1 MLTDLSHTPFAV
13 TLWRLASE
21 RKSGDLQIRAGKVVK
36 TAFFDHGRIVFAASN
51 LRKDRLGEA
60 LVAIGRITLDDFN
73 RATSLFKDKKRPRI
87 GDALIE
93 AGILEKQELGRS
105 VARQVERIVLS
116 LFAIEDGVAAFEE
129 RACPIPLE
137 FMVSLSVRRLLY
149 QGIKAM
155 KNREL
160 VVAGLG
166 DLDRRLQLAAL
177 APFDFDPE
185 QASAEEKE
193 ILQQARR
200 QVTVRRLAWQPGGL
214 ASSRLKAVY
223 ALVAGGFLE
232 DVQLGEAPPR
242 PQPVVQMETGTFLL
256 SALSRKPD
264 PSALEAVRQEVED
277 ELKRSAQLDGETWL
291 KLAHG
296 APKAAIVRAVEE
308 KMDRYRSL
316 LEAAGDDE
324 SLKTSIEIA
333 LGRAFSLLRMAQMA
347 PPAPEAPAPP
357 PAAKPAEKAKPR
369 ATETPRKPAEKAEQP
384 PQKPPAEVSGQ
395 STQQVEHMLMEGHV
409 RMTVGDFANA
419 VRVYDRLVDAEP
431 NVGGFR
437 LRLAVAMAHY
447 PRTIK
452 QAEREFLEAIRL
464 EPDNAEYHFQFGSFY
479 QLVKQRARAVSELQ
493 TALRLD
499 PHHPGARDLLKALAP
514 KESGLVS
521 LRKLFR

>member
-1 MLTDLSHTPFAV
+1 MLTDLSHTPIAT
-13 TLWRLASE
+13 TLWRLASD
-21 RKSGDLQIRAGKVVK
+21 RKSGDLQVRAGKVVK
-36 TAFFDHGRIVFAASN
+36 TVFFDHGRVVFAASN
-51 LRKDRLGEA
+51 VKKDRLGEA
-60 LVAIGRITLDDFN
+60 LVAIGRITQDDFN
-73 RATSLFKDKKRPRI
+73 RATSLFKDKKKPRI
-87 GDALIE
+87 GEALIA

-116 LFAIEDGVAAFEE
+116 LFTIEDGVAAFEE
-129 RACPIPLE
+129 RPCPIPLE
-137 FMVSLSVRRLLY
+137 FMVSLSIRRLLY

-166 DLDRRLQLAAL
+166 DLDRRFQLAAV

-185 QASAEEKE
+185 EASAEEKE
-193 ILQQARR
+193 ILQQAKR

-223 ALVAGGFLE
+223 ALFAGGLLE
-232 DVQLGEAPPR
+232 EARLGDAPPP

-264 PSALEAVRQEVED
+264 PSALEAVRQEVDE
-277 ELKRSAQLDGETWL
+277 ELKRSAQLDGEGWL
-291 KLAHG
+291 KVAHG
-296 APKAAIVRAVEE
+296 APQAEVVRAVEE

-324 SLKTSIEIA
+324 SLKTGIEIV
-333 LGRAFSLLRMAQMA
+333 LGRAFSLLRLVQQA
-347 PPAPEAPAPP
+347 PPAPAVAPKAE
-357 PAAKPAEKAKPR
+357 AKPAEKAKAKPS
-369 ATETPRKPAEKAEQP
+369 ETPRKPAEKPEPAPEP
-384 PQKPPAEVSGQ
+384 PPAEPPPQVS
-395 STQQVEHMLMEGHV
+395 QQVDHMLMEGHV
-409 RMTVGDFANA
+409 RMSVGDFANA
-419 VRVYDRLVDAEP
+419 VRVYDRLVEAEP

-499 PHHPGARDLLKALAP
+499 PHHQGAQDLLKALAP

>member
-1 MLTDLSHTPFAV
+1 MLTDLSQTPIAV
-13 TLWRLASE
+13 TLWHLASE
-21 RKSGDLQIRAGKVVK
+21 RKSGDLQVRGSKVVK
-36 TAFFDHGRIVFAASN
+36 TVFFDHGRIVFAASN
-51 LRKDRLGEA
+51 LKKDRLGEA
-60 LVAIGRITLDDFN
+60 LVAIGRISQDDFN
-73 RATSLFKDKKRPRI
+73 RATNLFKDKKKPRI
-87 GDALIE
+87 GEALIA

-116 LFAIEDGVAAFEE
+116 LFNIEDGVAAFEE
-129 RACPIPLE
+129 RPCPIPLE

-149 QGIKAM
+149 QGIRSIKS
-155 KNREL
+155 REL

-166 DLDRRLQLAAL
+166 DLDRRFQLATV
-177 APFDFDPE
+177 APFDFDPDA
-185 QASAEEKE
+185 ASQEEKE
-193 ILQQARR
+193 ILQQAKR
-200 QVTVRRLAWQPGGL
+200 QVTIRRLAWQPGGL

-223 ALVAGGFLE
+223 ALIAGGLLE
-232 DVQLGEAPPR
+232 EARLGETPAP

-264 PSALEAVRQEVED
+264 PSALEAVRQEVEE

-291 KLAHG
+291 KLARG
-296 APKAAIVRAVEE
+296 APQVDIVKAVEE

-324 SLKTSIEIA
+324 SLRTGIEIV
-333 LGRAFSLLRMAQMA
+333 LGRAFSLLRLVQQAPTVSEPRKAQAKPVKEKTPEPPPPVEEPVKA
-347 PPAPEAPAPP
+347 PVP
-357 PAAKPAEKAKPR
+357 PAAEAF
-369 ATETPRKPAEKAEQP
+369 
-384 PQKPPAEVSGQ
+384 PQV
-395 STQQVEHMLMEGHV
+395 TQQVDHMLMEGHV

-419 VRVYDRLVDAEP
+419 VKVYSRLVDAEP

-499 PHHPGARDLLKALAP
+499 PHHQGAQELLKAVAP

>member
-1 MLTDLSHTPFAV
+1 MLTDLSHTPIAV

-21 RKSGDLQIRAGKVVK
+21 RKSGDLQVRGGKVVK
-36 TAFFDHGRIVFAASN
+36 TVFFDHGRIVFAASN
-51 LRKDRLGEA
+51 LKKDRLGEA
-60 LVAIGRITLDDFN
+60 LVAIGRITQDDFN
-73 RATSLFKDKKRPRI
+73 RATNFFKDKKKPRI
-87 GDALIE
+87 GEALI
-93 AGILEKQELGRS
+93 ATGILEKQELGRS

-116 LFAIEDGVAAFEE
+116 LFTIEDGVAAFEE

-137 FMVSLSVRRLLY
+137 FMVSLSIRRLLY
-149 QGIKAM
+149 QGIKSM
-155 KNREL
+155 KSREL
-160 VVAGLG
+160 VVTGLG
-166 DLDRRLQLAAL
+166 DLDRRFQLAAV

-185 QASAEEKE
+185 TASPEETE
-193 ILQQARR
+193 ILQQAKR
-200 QVTVRRLAWQPGGL
+200 QVTIRRLAWQPGGL

-223 ALVAGGFLE
+223 ALVAGGLIE
-232 DVQLGEAPPR
+232 EALLGEAPPPPR
-242 PQPVVQMETGTFLL
+242 PVVQMETGTFLL

-264 PSALEAVRQEVED
+264 PSALEAVRQEVEE
-277 ELKRSAQLDGETWL
+277 ELNRSAQLDGESWL
-291 KLAHG
+291 KVARG
-296 APKAAIVRAVEE
+296 APKTEIVKAVEE

-324 SLKTSIEIA
+324 SLRTGIEIV
-333 LGRAFSLLRMAQMA
+333 LGRAFSLLRLVQQA
-347 PPAPEAPAPP
+347 PSAPE
-357 PAAKPAEKAKPR
+357 PAAKPKAEVKPEKAKVKAAEPPPPVEEP
-369 ATETPRKPAEKAEQP
+369 AKPPSVEAP
-384 PQKPPAEVSGQ
+384 PQV
-395 STQQVEHMLMEGHV
+395 TQQVEHMLMEGHV

-419 VRVYDRLVDAEP
+419 VRVYSRLVEAEP

-499 PHHPGARDLLKALAP
+499 PHHSGAQELLKAVAP
-514 KESGLVS
+514 KDSGLVS

>member
-21 RKSGDLQIRAGKVVK
+21 RKSGDLQVRAGKVVK
-36 TAFFDHGRIVFAASN
+36 TVFFDHGRIVFAASN

-60 LVAIGRITLDDFN
+60 LVAVGRITQDDFN

-93 AGILEKQELGRS
+93 AGILQKQELGRS

-116 LFAIEDGVAAFEE
+116 LFAFEDGVAAFEE
-129 RACPIPLE
+129 RTCPIPLE
-137 FMVSLSVRRLLY
+137 FMVSLSARRLLY

-166 DLDRRLQLAAL
+166 DLDRRLQLAAV
-177 APFDFDPE
+177 APFDFDPQ

-223 ALVAGGFLE
+223 ALVAGGLLE
-232 DVQLGEAPPR
+232 DVRLGEAPPR

-264 PSALEAVRQEVED
+264 PSALEAVRQEVDD
-277 ELKRSAQLDGETWL
+277 ELKRSAQLDAETWL

-324 SLKTSIEIA
+324 SLKTAIEIA
-333 LGRAFSLLRMAQMA
+333 LGRAFSLLRVVQMA

-357 PAAKPAEKAKPR
+357 PEKPAEKAKPR
-369 ATETPRKPAEKAEQP
+369 PTQTPRKPAEKAE
-384 PQKPPAEVSGQ
+384 KPPEPSLTEVPGQ
-395 STQQVEHMLMEGHV
+395 PSQQVEHMLMEGHV

-419 VRVYDRLVDAEP
+419 VLVYDRLVELEP